1 MSTTKMKKSTIETRV
16 GSFVDYAGNER
27 KYVIAAVSEVLPTT
41 QEDLFGIEYK
51 VTRLTAWDYS
61 PEDVVKKRLSIGFS
75 VCAPQDD
82 FNEALGKEIAI
93 GKALKRPVHVFYV
106 NNIGL
111 INTPVVEAILKQEM
125 EFFEKHP
132 ETVVIGYNNARVKY
146 ETKILAKLAKEKAQ
160 AEFKTKL
167 LAKLAKEEAE
177 TLKKN

>member
-1 MSTTKMKKSTIETRV
+1 MKKSTIETRV

-27 KYVIAAVSEVLPTT
+27 KYVIAAVSEVLPI
-41 QEDLFGIEYK
+41 GIEYK
-51 VTRLTAWDYS
+51 VTKLTAWDYS

-111 INTPVVEAILKQEM
+111 INTPVVEAILKHEM

-146 ETKILAKLAKEKAQ
+146 ETKLLAKLAKEKAA
-160 AEFKTKL
+160 AEYKIVKKL
-167 LAKLAKEEAE
+167 
-177 TLKKN
+177 